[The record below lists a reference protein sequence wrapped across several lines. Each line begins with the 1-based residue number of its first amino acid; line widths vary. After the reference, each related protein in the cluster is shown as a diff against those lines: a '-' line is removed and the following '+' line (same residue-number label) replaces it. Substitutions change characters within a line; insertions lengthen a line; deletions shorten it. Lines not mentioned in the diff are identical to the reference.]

1 MSDTNEASA
10 PAPEPEPELVAVPVK
25 KPSTHARNKL
35 TDKQKMDLKKH
46 MDKVGKNMT
55 ITERRSHRMKML
67 SRVSKGMSISAAH
80 KDINK

>member
-1 MSDTNEASA
+1 MSDKDYSE
-10 PAPEPEPELVAVPVK
+10 PAPEPEPEKTQEK
-25 KPSTHARNKL
+25 KTSTKARSKL

-55 ITERRSHRMKML
+55 TSEKRSHRMKML

-80 KDINK
+80 KDIK

>member
-1 MSDTNEASA
+1 MSDTNESSAPA
-10 PAPEPEPELVAVPVK
+10 PAPEPEPVAPVK

-35 TDKQKMDLKKH
+35 SDKQKMDLKKH

-80 KDINK
+80 KEIK

>member
-1 MSDTNEASA
+1 MSDKDYSE
-10 PAPEPEPELVAVPVK
+10 PAPEPEPEPEKKPEK
-25 KPSTHARNKL
+25 KPSTKARSKL

-55 ITERRSHRMKML
+55 PAERKSHRMKML

-80 KDINK
+80 KDIK

>member
-1 MSDTNEASA
+1 MSDTNESSA
-10 PAPEPEPELVAVPVK
+10 PAPEPEPVAPSGPVK

-80 KDINK
+80 KEIK